1 MDWGLLGH
9 EWAARLLQQH
19 IARDEV
25 RHAYLFAG
33 PPGVGR
39 RSLALRFAQAINCTN
54 PPEPGGACLA
64 CRDCTQLDRLQ
75 HPDLAILQSDA
86 ENRTIK
92 VEAVRDLQRS
102 LALAPY
108 QASYRIA
115 LLLRF
120 QDATPSAQNAL
131 LKTLEEA
138 PPRVILLLTADS
150 PDVLLPTI
158 VSRCEVIRLR
168 PLAAEA
174 LAAAL
179 QEHWKLTTAE
189 ARLLAH
195 LSGGRVG
202 QALLLH
208 HKPELLDQHQEW
220 LAEAFDLLG
229 MKRRERFTYVEKLT
243 RSADRDTLRS
253 VLQAWLSLWRDVLLA
268 AAGGSSDLANLRFE
282 PQIRSLGGKLGLPK
296 AAACTAAVEKA
307 LLGLDLSLNA
317 RLLFEVLMLDW
328 PHET

>member
-25 RHAYLFAG
+25 RHAYLFGG

-39 RSLALRFAQAINCTN
+39 RSLALRFAQAINCTQ

-64 CRDCTQLDRLQ
+64 CRNCAQLGRLQ
-75 HPDLAILQSDA
+75 HPDLSILQSDA

-92 VEAVRDLQRS
+92 VESVRELQRS

-108 QASYRIA
+108 QAAYRIA

-120 QDATPSAQNAL
+120 QDATQSAQNAL

-168 PLAAEA
+168 PLAADT

-179 QEHWKLTTAE
+179 HERWNLPAE
-189 ARLLAH
+189 QARLLAH

-208 HKPELLDQHQEW
+208 NQPQLLDQHQEW
-220 LAEAFDLLG
+220 LAEVFDLLG

-243 RSADRDTLRS
+243 RSADRDLLRS
-253 VLQAWLSLWRDVLLA
+253 VLQAWLSLWRDVMLV
-268 AAGGSSDLANLRFE
+268 AAGTTNDLANLRFE
-282 PQIRSLGGKLGLPK
+282 PQIRLLGGKLGLPK
-296 AAACTAAVEKA
+296 AAACTAATEKA

-328 PHET
+328 PSP

>member
-19 IARDEV
+19 IARGEA

-39 RSLALRFAQAINCTN
+39 RSLALRFAQALNCTQ
-54 PPEPGGACLA
+54 PPEPGSPCGT
-64 CRDCTQLDRLQ
+64 CRNCTQIEKLQ
-75 HPDLAILQSDA
+75 HPDLSILQSDA
-86 ENRTIK
+86 DSRTIK
-92 VEAVRDLQRS
+92 VDAVREMQRS

-108 QASYRIA
+108 QAAYRVA

-120 QDATPSAQNAL
+120 QDATASAQNAL

-158 VSRCEVIRLR
+158 VSRCEVLRLR
-168 PLAAEA
+168 PLAPEA
-174 LAAAL
+174 LASALAERWQVPAEEAGRLAA
-179 QEHWKLTTAE
+179 
-189 ARLLAH
+189 

-202 QALLLH
+202 QALNLH
-208 HKPELLDQHQEW
+208 NHPELLDQHREW
-220 LAEAFDLLG
+220 IAAGFDLLT
-229 MKRRERFTYVEKLT
+229 MKRRERFAFVEKLT
-243 RSADRDTLRS
+243 KDGDRDKLRG
-253 VLQAWLSLWRDVLLA
+253 VLQAWLSLWRDAMLA
-268 AAGGSSDLANLRFE
+268 ATGTNSDLANLE
-282 PQIRSLGGKLGLPK
+282 WEAQIRNLGEKVGLP
-296 AAACTAAVEKA
+296 AAAAATAAIEKA
-307 LLGLDLSLNA
+307 LLGVDLSLNA

-328 PHET
+328 PRV